1 LQGQGLLRVERLP
14 AATPEALLDRLRGD
28 AVHVLH
34 FMGHGYFD
42 PGAKEGGLVL
52 EDSSG
57 RANFVGATQVG
68 TMLRDHTA
76 MRLIFLSAC
85 EGARGDREDA
95 FAGVAQQLVVQG
107 VPAVL
112 AMQFP
117 VSDTASRTLTQKFYE
132 GVAGGEIA
140 RGMGIS
146 PSVAQKSIQALVAQG
161 FARQNTETQMYE
173 LGSMAIQVGLAGLLR
188 LELRQVA
195 RPYLQQLVAVT
206 GESSFLGVRQ
216 GNGAVYIDKVL
227 SETELRMDVP
237 LGSWRPFNCTA
248 VGKALLAHLPE
259 MDLAELDRE
268 GAFIHVAR
276 VAFGA

>member
-1 LQGQGLLRVERLP
+1 MTINAVER
-14 AATPEALLDRLRGD
+14 ALIILKQIAFSETG
-28 AVHVLH
+28 
-34 FMGHGYFD
+34 MG
-42 PGAKEGGLVL
+42 V
-52 EDSSG
+52 
-57 RANFVGATQVG
+57 R
-68 TMLRDHTA
+68 
-76 MRLIFLSAC
+76 
-85 EGARGDREDA
+85 
-95 FAGVAQQLVVQG
+95 
-107 VPAVL
+107 
-112 AMQFP
+112 
-117 VSDTASRTLTQKFYE
+117 
-132 GVAGGEIA
+132 EIA

-268 GAFIHVAR
+268 GAFRYPTPNSIRDLQVLAEEMASIR
-276 VAFGA
+276 SRGIAIDREEYAEGAMCLAAPIRSYEGDVIATAVVSGPIQRMEPRADDMANQVKSCGDAISKALGYTAPKP